1 MCASHKY
8 TQVKAPPIVRTYFKS
23 YAPLFSFRFEKWYMP
38 DLQGHSLLHRQI
50 RFGETGYS
58 RVSVFPQI
66 NLSTLKLSTMVKIV
80 DFKQRI
86 NAEGAPFIT
95 LELQGD
101 LVMVQSQ
108 ETGKYYATCKRC
120 SITSTFTEEQVQ
132 ALIGR
137 ELPGR
142 IERVE
147 CEEYEYTIPETGE
160 SITLS
165 HRYEYLPDG
174 VPTPLRVIHKDMV
187 A

>member
-1 MCASHKY
+1 
-8 TQVKAPPIVRTYFKS
+8 
-23 YAPLFSFRFEKWYMP
+23 
-38 DLQGHSLLHRQI
+38 
-50 RFGETGYS
+50 
-58 RVSVFPQI
+58 
-66 NLSTLKLSTMVKIV
+66 MVKIV
-80 DFKQRI
+80 DYKCRTSG
-86 NAEGAPFIT
+86 EGETFIS

-142 IERVE
+142 IERIE
-147 CEEYEYTIPETGE
+147 CEEYEYSIPETGE

-165 HRYEYLPDG
+165 FRYEYLPDG
-174 VPTPLRVIHKDMV
+174 VPTPLRVVHKDMV